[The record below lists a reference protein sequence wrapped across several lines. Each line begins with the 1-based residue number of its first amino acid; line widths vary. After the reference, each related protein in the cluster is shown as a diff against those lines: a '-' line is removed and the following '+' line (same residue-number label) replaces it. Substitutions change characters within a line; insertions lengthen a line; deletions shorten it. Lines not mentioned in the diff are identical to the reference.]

1 MRASERLGNR
11 TAENRHVGDGSLGW
25 KYETW
30 RKSQEL
36 KVAIRGRL
44 RDEEEA
50 NLQALRRRIIHSL
63 DSRQIRQPDRSGPDH
78 GRGCCYHSCF
88 EASRSCVA
96 AVMHP
101 FRRAPTRECSSSFAG
116 GDRLS
121 GTAAKIRHRMEAR
134 RKREQISGELCQVVA
149 KAPPGISRRWII
161 DGSLCR
167 KGGFGFAP

>member
-1 MRASERLGNR
+1 MQPQQAHAVRASERLGNR

-36 KVAIRGRL
+36 KLAICGRL

-78 GRGCCYHSCF
+78 GRGCCYQYCF

-101 FRRAPTRECSSSFAG
+101 FRRAPTRECRDLSRWETNCQEPQLRLGTAWRRGEKESKSG
-116 GDRLS
+116 GDYVR
-121 GTAAKIRHRMEAR
+121 
-134 RKREQISGELCQVVA
+134 
-149 KAPPGISRRWII
+149 
-161 DGSLCR
+161 
-167 KGGFGFAP
+167 